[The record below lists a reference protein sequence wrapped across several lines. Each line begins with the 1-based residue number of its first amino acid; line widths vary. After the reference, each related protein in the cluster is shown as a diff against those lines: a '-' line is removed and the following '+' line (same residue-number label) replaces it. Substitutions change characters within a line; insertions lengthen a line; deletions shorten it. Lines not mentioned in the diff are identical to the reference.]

1 MTLGPW
7 PTLQNTRA
15 SLPAILKVSCKC
27 PLNQF
32 LKIWAAF
39 CSWTQMK
46 FWLDL
51 HMSDGPGVAEDAIG
65 FFPILWIYHCWLR
78 LIFLL
83 VNDSNFVGEVLE
95 LCCSNYK
102 MSCWLNSTCL
112 LLKLHLCSSCSS
124 CSSTFQH
131 CRLYWVILYWTLLSC
146 FLLTFLMFEIPTS
159 QARSASLFLLAIS
172 LVKSPR
178 SLVSLLASP
187 HSKCGWLVP
196 TIAG

>member
-1 MTLGPW
+1 VDYEQKRHGPFQQNQGRFATQMTLGPW

-65 FFPILWIYHCWLR
+65 FFPIL
-78 LIFLL
+78 
-83 VNDSNFVGEVLE
+83 
-95 LCCSNYK
+95 
-102 MSCWLNSTCL
+102 
-112 LLKLHLCSSCSS
+112 
-124 CSSTFQH
+124 
-131 CRLYWVILYWTLLSC
+131 
-146 FLLTFLMFEIPTS
+146 
-159 QARSASLFLLAIS
+159 
-172 LVKSPR
+172 
-178 SLVSLLASP
+178 
-187 HSKCGWLVP
+187 
-196 TIAG
+196 